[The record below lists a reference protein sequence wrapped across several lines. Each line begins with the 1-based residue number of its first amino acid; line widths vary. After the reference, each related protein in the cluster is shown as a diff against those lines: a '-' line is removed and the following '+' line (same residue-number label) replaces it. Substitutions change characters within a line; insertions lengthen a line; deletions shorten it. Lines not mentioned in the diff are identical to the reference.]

1 MNHMRYE
8 EKRTRLL
15 VKRRAIV
22 GFILILVIAF
32 SALVIVSAS
41 KRFLYFEELNETT
54 ILLANQPFTSIYV
67 GNFTDANN
75 NTIARIQLIFENLTT
90 QSYYEAKLIIHHAEN
105 IEVDSMAV
113 KLKSPDF
120 LNVYLKS
127 DPSNVQYSFERKI
140 GRIIFKVEDFRW
152 LGKVDGDADFHFL
165 LRAHPDPPYDLQ
177 VSIDLHLHRVAP
189 IQLAGIHA
197 HKVVDMTF
205 PIGKTAE

>member
-1 MNHMRYE
+1 
-8 EKRTRLL
+8 
-15 VKRRAIV
+15 
-22 GFILILVIAF
+22 LILVIAF

-75 NTIARIQLIFENLTT
+75 NTIARIQLIFENLTNNLT
-90 QSYYEAKLIIHHAEN
+90 MKLNYYTPSKN
-105 IEVDSMAV
+105 IEVDSMSV
-113 KLKSPDF
+113 KFKSPDF